1 MNSMF
6 RTLAPALALLSLGA
20 GAGAS
25 PEEPP
30 LAGARIGGPFELVNQ
45 DGRTVRDSDFAGV
58 NKIVYFGYTYCP
70 DVCPNDMQKLG
81 AAMRLLDKEAPRIA
95 AKVQP
100 IFVTVDPERDTPPVI
115 KAFVGNFHPRFV
127 GLTGSPEKIAEVT
140 KNYAVYAK
148 KQPPGPGG
156 GYLVDHAAVAFLM
169 DPDGKPITSLPIDK
183 DPQAIAEEVRH
194 WVR

>member
-20 GAGAS
+20 CAGAS